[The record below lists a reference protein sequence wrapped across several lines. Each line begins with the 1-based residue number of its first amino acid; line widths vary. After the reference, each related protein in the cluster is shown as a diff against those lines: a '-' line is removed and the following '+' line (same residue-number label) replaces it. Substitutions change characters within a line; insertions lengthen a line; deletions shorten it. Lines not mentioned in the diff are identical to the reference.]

1 MGNHAPNHGTPADVT
16 QSRAH
21 ERITVRASSQVDESR
36 TKSRQSRT
44 PVITLAPLS
53 RRGGECREGP
63 IDPAP
68 RGSSSR
74 ARARHAPPVERD
86 HPVTGRAGHVPND
99 ERDRLA
105 SSLGALVRAHRL
117 AGGWSLTRLARAV
130 GCSRSTI
137 RRVQAGQLRPR
148 ESLLRCIAS
157 VLAVDNPRPF
167 AQQLI
172 EAAGPSLREDSEGT
186 YRQRHR
192 RANTAMLAGH
202 RPLPTDLAHRLALHR
217 QASALW
223 SRAMQLL
230 NQPGAFDDVPTL
242 DEVLRLQ
249 DQAKRLR
256 DQAGPP
262 ITIYVGRRVISAG
275 WV

>member
-1 MGNHAPNHGTPADVT
+1 MTTD
-16 QSRAH
+16 QI
-21 ERITVRASSQVDESR
+21 E
-36 TKSRQSRT
+36 
-44 PVITLAPLS
+44 
-53 RRGGECREGP
+53 
-63 IDPAP
+63 P

-157 VLAVDNPRPF
+157 VLAVDNPKPL

-172 EAAGPSLREDSEGT
+172 EAAGPSLREDTEGT
-186 YRQRHR
+186 SRQRRR
-192 RANTAMLAGH
+192 RAGAALLAGR
-202 RPLPTDLAHRLALHR
+202 RPLSTDLTLRLALHR
-217 QASALW
+217 QADAL
-223 SRAMQLL
+223 RARSDRLMC
-230 NQPGAFDDVPTL
+230 QPNALYDNDVL
-242 DEVLRLQ
+242 DEVVRLN
-249 DQAKRLR
+249 AEARRLR

-262 ITIYVGRRVISAG
+262 ITIYVGKRQISAG
-275 WV
+275 WGL

>member
-53 RRGGECREGP
+53 RRGGECGEGP

-74 ARARHAPPVERD
+74 ARGRHAPLVERD
-86 HPVTGRAGHVPND
+86 HPVTGRVPDD

-105 SSLGALVRAHRL
+105 SSLGALVRAERL

-157 VLAVDNPRPF
+157 VLAVDNPRPL

-172 EAAGPSLREDSEGT
+172 EAAGPSLREDTAGT
-186 YRQRHR
+186 SRQRR
-192 RANTAMLAGH
+192 RRVSAALLAGH
-202 RPLPTDLAHRLALHR
+202 RPLPTDVARRLTLHR
-217 QASALW
+217 RADSL
-223 SRAMQLL
+223 RAMSERLL
-230 NQPGAFDDVPTL
+230 CQPGAPDDAEVL
-242 DEVLRLQ
+242 DEVIRLN
-249 DQAKRLR
+249 AEARRLR
-256 DQAGPP
+256 DQAGPA
-262 ITIYVGRRVISAG
+262 ITIYVGKRQISAG
-275 WV
+275 WGL